1 MRRFLVPIFVVL
13 LAVVIESALL
23 PTLFRSAWRP
33 GLTLVVASIWA
44 HLSDTDGAITA
55 FAGGLALEAT
65 SGLPFGTNIFALMLG
80 NGIAALVDRAPV
92 PSALFR
98 ATNWVAVTTL
108 VFHLSIIGIQTLR
121 GVEIDLASDRG
132 YPRRS
137 GLRRR
142 LDVAYRYHGLQ
153 AFPDRLAVGVDC
165 LQEFQPGRNLHSRWQ
180 RVGQRCLHLG

>member
-121 GVEIDLASDRG
+121 GVEIDLASATTTVIIPLLLFNPLLSIPTFFGVRALL
-132 YPRRS
+132 PR
-137 GLRRR
+137 LRRVNR
-142 LDVAYRYHGLQ
+142 LR
-153 AFPDRLAVGVDC
+153 
-165 LQEFQPGRNLHSRWQ
+165 
-180 RVGQRCLHLG
+180 